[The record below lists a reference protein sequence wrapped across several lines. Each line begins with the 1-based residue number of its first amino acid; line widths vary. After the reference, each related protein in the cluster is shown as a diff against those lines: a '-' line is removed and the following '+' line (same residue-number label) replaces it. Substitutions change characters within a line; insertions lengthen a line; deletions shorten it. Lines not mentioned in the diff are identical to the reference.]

1 MRTIQT
7 ENATYKIADSRNLDD
22 FVKQLKKPKNAAK
35 RFKAEKRVFPV
46 FFAGKTSTREYVRQY
61 YERNNLNRNQP
72 LYEYLDGLFSPLSEN
87 ASPDFA
93 IEDDVI
99 EVKLLEGETNGQH

>member
-7 ENATYKIADSRNLDD
+7 ENATYKIADSRNLED

-35 RFKAEKRVFPV
+35 RYKVEKRVFPV
-46 FFAGKTSTREYVRQY
+46 FFAGKTSTRQYVEAY
-61 YERNNLNRNQP
+61 YHLNHQASP
-72 LYEYLDGLFSPLSEN
+72 HYVESLFGLLSAN
-87 ASPDFA
+87 PSPDFA

-99 EVKLLEGETNGQH
+99 EVKLLEKGMQ

>member
-22 FVKQLKKPKNAAK
+22 FVKQLKKPKSAAK

-46 FFAGKTSTREYVRQY
+46 FFAGETSARQY
-61 YERNNLNRNQP
+61 VEAYYHLNHQASP
-72 LYEYLDGLFSPLSEN
+72 QYVESLFGLLSVN
-87 ASPDFA
+87 PSPDFA
-93 IEDDVI
+93 IEEDVI
-99 EVKLLEGETNGQH
+99 EVKLCS

>member
-7 ENATYKIADSRNLDD
+7 ENATYKIADSRNLED
-22 FVKQLKKPKNAAK
+22 FVKQLKKPKSAAK
-35 RFKAEKRVFPV
+35 RFKADKRVFPV
-46 FFAGKTSTREYVRQY
+46 FFAGKTSTRQYVEAY
-61 YERNNLNRNQP
+61 YHLKQSGIAPSVRRK
-72 LYEYLDGLFSPLSEN
+72 LFGPLSAN
-87 ASPDFA
+87 PSPDFA